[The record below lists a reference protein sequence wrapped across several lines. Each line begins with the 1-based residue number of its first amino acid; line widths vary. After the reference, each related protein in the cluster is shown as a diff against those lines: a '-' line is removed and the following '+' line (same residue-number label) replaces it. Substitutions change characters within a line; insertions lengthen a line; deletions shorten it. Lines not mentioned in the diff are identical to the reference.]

1 MLHFPLRIRTSS
13 EMSCAVDMY
22 VLYGGCLHISFVF
35 ANICFVRVFLRHSF
49 ANAKQSERSNY
60 QLPRACCSPDWR
72 ASGSFMAKIN
82 YYGGMPNAQK
92 LAAGWVHR
100 LAYFFNVYTESNDP
114 DFKFDDA
121 TISAYEE
128 DPAFSAWVAGLA
140 PNDRCVTRAKQL
152 RKIVPKS
159 RAP

>member
-1 MLHFPLRIRTSS
+1 
-13 EMSCAVDMY
+13 
-22 VLYGGCLHISFVF
+22 
-35 ANICFVRVFLRHSF
+35 
-49 ANAKQSERSNY
+49 
-60 QLPRACCSPDWR
+60 
-72 ASGSFMAKIN
+72 MAKIN

-140 PNDRCVTRAKQL
+140 PNDKCVTRAKQL
-152 RKIVPKS
+152 RKIFPSRVHLEKKS
-159 RAP
+159 RHSSNRTQKGETARGCVTCPRHSFPLGYFIRF